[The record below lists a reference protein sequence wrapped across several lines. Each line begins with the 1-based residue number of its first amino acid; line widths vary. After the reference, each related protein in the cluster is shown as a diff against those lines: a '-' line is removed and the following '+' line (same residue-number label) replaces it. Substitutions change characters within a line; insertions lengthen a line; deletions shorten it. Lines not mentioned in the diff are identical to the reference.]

1 MRAALWSGLRFLLVG
16 RQRRTRELLRE
27 HVAAE
32 PGERVLDV
40 CCGPGEFAADV
51 GAPVLGLDLDPG
63 FIRAARRRHRQRPS
77 LEFRVA
83 DALRTGLPD
92 GSFDHA
98 IFVNGLHH
106 FSDEQAEQLLGELRR
121 VTRGRVI
128 VVDADGTRVGLIRP
142 LLFRLD
148 RGRHMRTPAEHE
160 RLLRRVFDVR
170 RRVAWNVG
178 LYREV
183 LYECVAP

>member
-1 MRAALWSGLRFLLVG
+1 MLRA
-16 RQRRTRELLRE
+16 
-27 HVAAE
+27 HVAAQ
-32 PGERVLDV
+32 PGEIVLDV
-40 CCGPGEFAADV
+40 CCGPGDFAADV
-51 GAPVLGLDLDPG
+51 GAPVVGIDVDPD
-63 FIRAARRRHRQRPS
+63 FIRAAQRRHRGRPG
-77 LEFRVA
+77 LDFRVA
-83 DALRTGLPD
+83 DALQTGLPD
-92 GSFDHA
+92 HSFDHA

-106 FSDEQAEQLLGELRR
+106 FSDEQAGRLLLEMRR

-148 RGRHMRTPAEHE
+148 RGDYMRTPAQHE
-160 RLLRRVFDVR
+160 ILLRRVFDVR
-170 RRVAWNVG
+170 RSVAWTVG

>member
-1 MRAALWSGLRFLLVG
+1 MFAALWSGLRFLLVG
-16 RQRRTRELLRE
+16 RQRRTRALLRE
-27 HVAAE
+27 HVAAR

-40 CCGPGEFAADV
+40 CCGPGEFAADL
-51 GAPVLGLDLDPG
+51 GASVLGIDLDPG
-63 FIRAARRRHRQRPS
+63 FIRAAQRRHRARPA
-77 LEFRVA
+77 LEFRVG
-83 DALRTGLPD
+83 DALCTGLPER
-92 GSFDHA
+92 SFDHA
-98 IFVNGLHH
+98 VFVNGLHH
-106 FSDEQAEQLLGELRR
+106 FSGEQAERLLHELRR

-148 RGRHMRTPAEHE
+148 RGRFMRTPAEHE

-170 RRVAWNVG
+170 RSVAWDVG

-183 LYECVAP
+183 LYECVAL